1 MPGYNT
7 AMRNII
13 LDTIAANVGGG
24 TNTLQV
30 LDAANLVLATH
41 SNIPSFPASSN
52 GSTSLTTVPDSTI
65 TANGTATKVRVTK
78 GTAVNEY
85 TVANGEVTF
94 GDNVYVLNGVSKVTN
109 ITLNYPSG
117 GL

>member
-13 LDTIAANVGGG
+13 LENIAANVGGG
-24 TNTLQV
+24 TNVLQV
-30 LDAANLVLATH
+30 LDAANAVLAVH
-41 SNIPSFPASSN
+41 NNIPAFPAVAN
-52 GSTSLTTVPDSTI
+52 GTTQLTTVADSTI
-65 TANGTATKVRVTK
+65 TASGTATKVRITK

-85 TVANGEVTF
+85 GAGEVTF
-94 GDNVYVLNGVSKVTN
+94 GDNNYVLNGVSKVTS

>member
-1 MPGYNT
+1 MPGYNL

-13 LDTIAANVGGG
+13 LENIAANVGGG

-30 LDAANLVLATH
+30 LDAANVVLATH
-41 SNIPSFPASSN
+41 SNIPAFPTVVN
-52 GSTSLTTVPDSTI
+52 GTTQLTTVADSTI
-65 TANGTATKVRVTK
+65 TANGTATKVKVTK

-85 TVANGEVTF
+85 TVAAGEVTF
-94 GDNVYVLNGVSKVTN
+94 GDNNYVNNGVSKVTS
-109 ITLNYPSG
+109 ITLNYPTG

>member
-1 MPGYNT
+1 MPGYNL

-13 LDTIAANVGGG
+13 LENIAANVGGG

-41 SNIPSFPASSN
+41 SNIPAFPAVNN
-52 GSTSLTTVPDSTI
+52 GSTQLTTVTDSTI
-65 TANGTATKVRVTK
+65 GANGTATKVRVTK

-85 TVANGEVTF
+85 TVAAGEVTF
-94 GDNVYVLNGVSKVTN
+94 GDANYVVNGVSKVTS
-109 ITLNYPSG
+109 ITLNYPTG
-117 GL
+117 GI

>member
-13 LDTIAANVGGG
+13 LDTIATNVGGG
-24 TNTLQV
+24 TNTLTV
-30 LDAANLVLATH
+30 LDAANAVLATH
-41 SNIPSFPASSN
+41 SNIPSFPAASN
-52 GSTSLTTVPDSTI
+52 GSTQLTTVADSTI
-65 TANGTATKVRVTK
+65 SAGGTATKVRVTK

-85 TVANGEVTF
+85 TTAAGEVTF
-94 GDNVYVLNGVSKVTN
+94 GDNNYVLGGISKVTS
-109 ITLNYPSG
+109 ITLNYPTG

>member
-13 LDTIAANVGGG
+13 LENIAANVGGG

-30 LDAANLVLATH
+30 LDAANVVLAVH
-41 SNIPSFPASSN
+41 NNIPAFPAVAN
-52 GSTSLTTVPDSTI
+52 GTTQLTTVADSTI
-65 TANGTATKVRVTK
+65 SANGTATKVRVTK
-78 GTAVNEY
+78 GSAVNEY
-85 TVANGEVTF
+85 TVAAGEVTF
-94 GDNVYVLNGVSKVTN
+94 GDNNYVSGGVSKVTS
-109 ITLNYPSG
+109 ITLNYPTG